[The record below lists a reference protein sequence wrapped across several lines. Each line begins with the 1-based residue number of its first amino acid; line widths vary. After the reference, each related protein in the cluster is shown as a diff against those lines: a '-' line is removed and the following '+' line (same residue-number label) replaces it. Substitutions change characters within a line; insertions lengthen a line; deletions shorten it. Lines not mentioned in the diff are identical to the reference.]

1 MFRTLL
7 ADPGGGRGAA
17 GGAGPAQEL
26 STEGVRVHF
35 DGVKAID
42 GVDFNVA
49 AGEILGLIG
58 PNGAGK
64 TTLVNVITG
73 MQRPDAGAV
82 RLGDAEI
89 TSWSPA
95 RRARAGLARTFQGAR
110 LFAHLTV
117 FENIE
122 AGAVGTGLGRRDA
135 RARTGDLL
143 EAFALQ
149 DVAEVEAAALPH
161 GTARRLGVARAL
173 AGLPRFL
180 LLDEP
185 AAGLDEDESL
195 ALVDLLKQ
203 VHRDY
208 SLGLVVIEH
217 DVPLIMSLCERIH
230 VLDHGET
237 LAVGSPEEISR
248 DANVIAAYLGEAGR
262 N

>member
-1 MFRTLL
+1 VSRTLP
-7 ADPGGGRGAA
+7 ADPGGERGAA
-17 GGAGPAQEL
+17 EADPAQAL
-26 STEGVRVHF
+26 STEGVKVHF

-42 GVDFNVA
+42 GVDFTVA
-49 AGEILGLIG
+49 TGEILGLIG

-73 MQRPDAGAV
+73 MQRPDSGVV
-82 RLGDAEI
+82 RLGEAEI

-110 LFAHLTV
+110 LFARLTV
-117 FENIE
+117 LENIE
-122 AGAVGTGLGRRDA
+122 AGAVGTGLGRREA
-135 RARTGDLL
+135 RVRSDELL

-149 DVAEVEAAALPH
+149 DVAAVQAAALPH

-173 AGLPRFL
+173 AGVPRFL

-195 ALVDLLKQ
+195 ALVDLLKE
-203 VHRDY
+203 VHREY

-248 DANVIAAYLGEAGR
+248 DASVIAAYLGEADQS
-262 N
+262 